1 MNHRSQRPRFR
12 DTSLWKRIVERHKFR
27 GRLLPTRVPLV
38 FLRLGQPRELRQPR
52 VRSQRSGPPVQLN
65 LYFQLSWPQWLVTR
79 HEPRTAFQTSTFNST
94 AIRESHWLRSNP
106 KIRHTSETSKTITH
120 LVAAAILRNNEE
132 IEPRPATSPA
142 APKLSLETVR
152 RDDRTRSVPVAEPR
166 VASEDRPAS
175 LPSERGFRK
184 AATVFQSTVTS
195 INNRFRTV
203 SLARNVFAPRGHS
216 AVSLSKKVQ
225 PMAPAGNA
233 HESKTTVVRRSLR
246 HDTVE
251 RASRTT
257 VETKSVSS
265 LNVQSQL
272 VHGTQTDD
280 SRPRPA
286 RSRLYTQPA
295 PLTFANQTPAAS
307 AARTQSNE
315 QQSPAP
321 ARTPPPVVQP
331 VQQQLDMDRLSDEV
345 YRHIQRK
352 IRIERER
359 RGL

>member
-1 MNHRSQRPRFR
+1 MNHRSQRPKFR
-12 DTSLWKRIVERHKFR
+12 DTSLWKRIVERYRFR
-27 GRLLPTRVPLV
+27 GRLLPTCVPLV

-52 VRSQRSGPPVQLN
+52 MRSQRSGPPVQLN

-79 HEPRTAFQTSTFNST
+79 HEPRTEFQSSTFNST
-94 AIRESHWLRSNP
+94 VIRELNWLRSNP
-106 KIRHTSETSKTITH
+106 KTRHTSETSKTITH
-120 LVAAAILRNNEE
+120 LVAAAILRNNEG
-132 IEPRPATSPA
+132 PATSPA

-152 RDDRTRSVPVAEPR
+152 RDDRTRSVPVTEPR
-166 VASEDRPAS
+166 VASEDRSAS
-175 LPSERGFRK
+175 LPSERAFRK
-184 AATVFQSTVTS
+184 TSTVFQSTVTS
-195 INNRFRTV
+195 INNRFHTV

-216 AVSLSKKVQ
+216 AVSLTQKVQ
-225 PMAPAGNA
+225 LMPPAGNA

-251 RASRTT
+251 RALRTT
-257 VETKSVSS
+257 VETKSVSN

-272 VHGTQTDD
+272 VHLTGTDD
-280 SRPRPA
+280 SRPQPA

-315 QQSPAP
+315 RQSPAP

>member
-1 MNHRSQRPRFR
+1 MNHRSQRPKFR

-27 GRLLPTRVPLV
+27 GRLLPTRATLV
-38 FLRLGQPRELRQPR
+38 FLRLGQPRESRQPR

-94 AIRESHWLRSNP
+94 VIRELNWLRSNP
-106 KIRHTSETSKTITH
+106 KTRNTSETSKTITH
-120 LVAAAILRNNEE
+120 LVAAAILRNNEG
-132 IEPRPATSPA
+132 PKTSPA

-152 RDDRTRSVPVAEPR
+152 RDDRTRNVPVAEPR

-175 LPSERGFRK
+175 LRSERGFRK
-184 AATVFQSTVTS
+184 ATTVFHSTVTS
-195 INNRFRTV
+195 INNRFHAV

-216 AVSLSKKVQ
+216 AVQKVQ
-225 PMAPAGNA
+225 LTAPAGNA
-233 HESKTTVVRRSLR
+233 HEPKATVVRRSLR

-251 RASRTT
+251 RAART
-257 VETKSVSS
+257 TKSVSS

-272 VHGTQTDD
+272 VHRTQTDD
-280 SRPRPA
+280 SRPQPA

>member
-1 MNHRSQRPRFR
+1 MNDRSQRPKFR

-65 LYFQLSWPQWLVTR
+65 LYLQLSWPQWLVTR

-94 AIRESHWLRSNP
+94 AIRELNWLRSNP
-106 KIRHTSETSKTITH
+106 KTRHTSETSKTITH
-120 LVAAAILRNNEE
+120 FVAAAILRNNEG
-132 IEPRPATSPA
+132 PATSPA

-195 INNRFRTV
+195 INNRFQTV
-203 SLARNVFAPRGHS
+203 SLARNVFAPRLHS
-216 AVSLSKKVQ
+216 AVFLAQKVQ
-225 PMAPAGNA
+225 LIAPAGNA
-233 HESKTTVVRRSLR
+233 HESKTTIVRRSLR
-246 HDTVE
+246 HETVE

-272 VHGTQTDD
+272 VHRTQTDD
-280 SRPRPA
+280 SRPQPA

>member
-1 MNHRSQRPRFR
+1 MNHRSQRQKFR
-12 DTSLWKRIVERHKFR
+12 DTSLWKQIVERHKFR

-65 LYFQLSWPQWLVTR
+65 LYFQLSWPQWLTTR
-79 HEPRTAFQTSTFNST
+79 HEPGLVFQTSTFNST
-94 AIRESHWLRSNP
+94 VIRELNWLRSNP
-106 KIRHTSETSKTITH
+106 KIRPATLSSKTITH

-166 VASEDRPAS
+166 AASEDRLAS

-195 INNRFRTV
+195 INNRFQPV

-216 AVSLSKKVQ
+216 AVHKVQ
-225 PMAPAGNA
+225 LTAAAGNA
-233 HESKTTVVRRSLR
+233 HETKTTGVRRSLR

-257 VETKSVSS
+257 IETKSVSS

-272 VHGTQTDD
+272 VHRTGTDY
-280 SRPRPA
+280 SRPQPA

-295 PLTFANQTPAAS
+295 PLTFANQTPAVS

-321 ARTPPPVVQP
+321 ARTPAPVVQP

>member
-1 MNHRSQRPRFR
+1 
-12 DTSLWKRIVERHKFR
+12 
-27 GRLLPTRVPLV
+27 
-38 FLRLGQPRELRQPR
+38 
-52 VRSQRSGPPVQLN
+52 LN
-65 LYFQLSWPQWLVTR
+65 
-79 HEPRTAFQTSTFNST
+79 
-94 AIRESHWLRSNP
+94 WLRSNP
-106 KIRHTSETSKTITH
+106 KTRNTSETSKTITH
-120 LVAAAILRNNEE
+120 LVAAAILRNNEG
-132 IEPRPATSPA
+132 PKTSPA

-152 RDDRTRSVPVAEPR
+152 RDDRTRNVPVAEPR

-175 LPSERGFRK
+175 LRSERGFRK
-184 AATVFQSTVTS
+184 ATTVFHSTVTS
-195 INNRFRTV
+195 INFHAV

-216 AVSLSKKVQ
+216 AVQKVQ
-225 PMAPAGNA
+225 LAAPAGNA

-246 HDTVE
+246 YDTVE
-251 RASRTT
+251 RAART
-257 VETKSVSS
+257 TKSVSS

-272 VHGTQTDD
+272 VHRTQTDD
-280 SRPRPA
+280 SRPQPA

>member
-1 MNHRSQRPRFR
+1 MNDRSQRPKFR

-52 VRSQRSGPPVQLN
+52 IRSQRSGPPVQLN

-94 AIRESHWLRSNP
+94 VTRELNWLRSNP
-106 KIRHTSETSKTITH
+106 KTRHTSETSKTIKH

-132 IEPRPATSPA
+132 PKTSPA

-195 INNRFRTV
+195 INNRFQTV
-203 SLARNVFAPRGHS
+203 SLARNVFAPRLHS
-216 AVSLSKKVQ
+216 AVFLAQKVQ
-225 PMAPAGNA
+225 LIAPAGNA
-233 HESKTTVVRRSLR
+233 HESKTTIVRRSLR
-246 HDTVE
+246 HETVE

-272 VHGTQTDD
+272 VHRTQTDD
-280 SRPRPA
+280 SRPQPA